1 MARTLDDEP
10 TLDVDLEEHRV
21 ALTGYCYRMLG
32 SGSEAE
38 DAVQETML
46 RAWRAQDAFEG
57 RASLRSWLFRIAT
70 NVCFDSLASRQRRA
84 RPMDLRPSSSPA
96 APIGEALADSVWIG
110 PVSDSRVLVEGDPAD
125 VITARE
131 SVRLAFVATLQLLP
145 PRQRAVLVL
154 RDVLCWPA
162 AEVAEL
168 LDSSVASVTSA
179 LQRARATM
187 AEWSGDLGQPLR
199 PADPGQRDLLDRYVS
214 AFVNYDVDGLVQ
226 LLRADVVMSM
236 PPLPLWLRGPD
247 SVGDWLRR
255 RGAACARSRMHPVG
269 VNGMPGFAQ
278 WRLEV
283 DGEYHPWAIQV
294 VEINDGAISGL
305 NFFLDVDRLWPLFDL
320 PRRPPGGAL
329 DSRLEFE
336 HMFD

>member
-1 MARTLDDEP
+1 MAWTLDEP
-10 TLDVDLEEHRV
+10 ATVDVDLEEHRI

-84 RPMDLRPSSSPA
+84 RPMDLRPSSLPA

-110 PVSDSRVLVEGDPAD
+110 PVSDSRVLSEVGDPAD
-125 VITARE
+125 VVSARE

-162 AEVAEL
+162 AEVAAL
-168 LDSSVASVTSA
+168 LDSSVASVNSA
-179 LQRARATM
+179 LQRARATL
-187 AEWSGDLGQPLR
+187 ADWSGDLGEPLR
-199 PADPGQRDLLDRYVS
+199 PADAEQRDLLDRYVC
-214 AFVNYDVDGLVQ
+214 AFVNYDIDALVR

-255 RGAACARSRMHPVG
+255 RGAACARSRMCPIA
-269 VNGMPGFAQ
+269 VNGTPGFAQ
-278 WRLEV
+278 WRLEA

-294 VEINDGAISGL
+294 VEIRAGAIGGL
-305 NFFLDVDRLWPLFDL
+305 NFFLDTERLWPLFGL
-320 PRRPPGGAL
+320 PSRPPAVAVG
-329 DSRLEFE
+329 
-336 HMFD
+336 

>member
-1 MARTLDDEP
+1 MAWTVDEQESV
-10 TLDVDLEEHRV
+10 DVDLEAHRV

-32 SGSEAE
+32 SASEAE

-46 RAWRAQDAFEG
+46 RAWRAQDSFEG

-70 NVCFDSLASRQRRA
+70 NVCFDSLGSRQRRA
-84 RPMDLRPSSSPA
+84 RPMDLRPSSLPA
-96 APIGEALADSVWIG
+96 APIGAALADSVWIG
-110 PVSDSRVLVEGDPAD
+110 PVSDSRVLAEGDPAD
-125 VITARE
+125 VISARE

-162 AEVAEL
+162 AEAAEL

-179 LQRARATM
+179 LQRARSTM
-187 AEWSGDLGQPLR
+187 EEWSGDLGQPLR
-199 PADPGQRDLLDRYVS
+199 PADPGQRDLLDRYVA
-214 AFVNYDVDGLVQ
+214 AFVNYDVEALVK

-247 SVGDWLRR
+247 SVGAWLRR
-255 RGAACARSRMHPVG
+255 RGAACARSRMHPIA
-269 VNGMPGFAQ
+269 VNGTPGFAQ
-278 WRLEV
+278 WRLEA

-294 VEINDGAISGL
+294 VEICDEAISGL
-305 NFFLDVDRLWPLFDL
+305 NFFLDVERLWPLFEL
-320 PRRPPGGAL
+320 PSRPPGSAVG
-329 DSRLEFE
+329 
-336 HMFD
+336 